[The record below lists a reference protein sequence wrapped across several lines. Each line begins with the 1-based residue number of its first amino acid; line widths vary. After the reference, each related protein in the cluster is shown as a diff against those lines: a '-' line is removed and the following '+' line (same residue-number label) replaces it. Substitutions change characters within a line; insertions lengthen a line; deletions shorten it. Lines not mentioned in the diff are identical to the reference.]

1 MNKQDYV
8 TEALKH
14 LDSKDANG
22 DDIYQKLPF
31 DYSQKFVREVQQA
44 VDLAFS
50 NNVIDE
56 SMAEMLVINDAK
68 PGNIYFLPK
77 IHKNINPPPG
87 RPICNTINTPTMNL
101 SKWVDLQLQPF
112 VKKLKS

>member
-31 DYSQKFVREVQQA
+31 DCTQKFVREVQQA
-44 VDLAFS
+44 VDLALS
-50 NNVIDE
+50 LIMS
-56 SMAEMLVINDAK
+56 SMRVWQKCL
-68 PGNIYFLPK
+68 
-77 IHKNINPPPG
+77 
-87 RPICNTINTPTMNL
+87 
-101 SKWVDLQLQPF
+101 
-112 VKKLKS
+112 